1 MDPMNPS
8 ASVLDFGCY
17 LGRLTKSTVT
27 GIFLDNRA
35 AAKTPVLTEAHATTW
50 PTDEVHLFAA
60 AEKQM
65 AVNIDLFRR
74 GCASREVN
82 YAVHRDH
89 GVPAT
94 DMISESRFADILVAD
109 ADTSFRRHFEGPPTE
124 FVKDLLKDAECPVII
139 APQSFESIDELIF
152 AYNGTA
158 SCMFAIKQFTYLFPQ
173 LANKK
178 TTLLIASQNGKW
190 EDVHKHALIEWL
202 KTHYTDLHSEILRGE
217 GVEPLF
223 DYSFNKRT
231 SWLVMGAY
239 GRNAL
244 SQFLRPSTANL
255 LIKTITQP
263 IFIAHR

>member
-1 MDPMNPS
+1 MDAIHPS

-27 GIFLDNRA
+27 GIFLDNLA
-35 AAKTPVLTEAHATTW
+35 AAKTPAVLEPQATAW
-50 PTDEVHLFAA
+50 PQDEMQQSAV
-60 AEKQM
+60 AEKQI
-65 AVNIDLFRR
+65 AVNIDLFRQ
-74 GCASREVN
+74 GCANREVN

-94 DMISESRFADILVAD
+94 DIISESRFADVLVAD
-109 ADTSFRRHFEGPPTE
+109 GDTSFRRHFEGPPTE

-139 APQSFESIDELIF
+139 APQSFELIDELVF

-173 LANKK
+173 LANTK
-178 TTLLIASQNGKW
+178 TTLVIANENGKW

-202 KTHYTDLHSEILRGE
+202 KAHYTQLHYEVLRGE

-223 DYSFNKRT
+223 DYSFKRKK